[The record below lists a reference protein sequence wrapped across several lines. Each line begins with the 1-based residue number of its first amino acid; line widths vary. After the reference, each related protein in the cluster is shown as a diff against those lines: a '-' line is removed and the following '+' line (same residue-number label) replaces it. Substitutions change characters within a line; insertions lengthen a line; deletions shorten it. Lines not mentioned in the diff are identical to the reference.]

1 MISHRFG
8 KALPALL
15 QQTCSVCGGQGRSK
29 ATLGVTE
36 GALEGG
42 KALKTLDDLPGPSQL
57 STLYWIFVK
66 GYLFKTHE
74 LELIQKNK
82 YGPMWKTSIG
92 AHNLVNVA
100 SPQILETLCRQEGKY
115 PMRADMYLWKQHRD
129 VRGLAYGPLTEE
141 GHRWHTLRTVLNQRM
156 LKPSEAMLY
165 ADSLND
171 VVSDLM
177 TKIKEI
183 RAESPS
189 RLTVNDVSNL
199 LYRFAFESVCTVL
212 FETRLGCLEKDVPA
226 EIQKFI
232 DSIGNMHEAS
242 MPLER
247 LPRWTMNIL
256 PYWGRF
262 LEAWDI
268 VFTYGKR
275 LIDNKMKD
283 IEDRLQKGE
292 KVEGEYLTHLLSSG
306 KLSLDEV
313 YGSIAE
319 LLQAGVDTTSN
330 TLTWALYQ
338 LARNPDIQQSLYQEV
353 AGVVPG
359 DQIPSSSDIAKMPLL
374 RAVIKETLR
383 LYPVVPENGRV
394 VTEDVIINDYFFSKN
409 TEFILCHYVLSR
421 DEKNFPE
428 PDRFLP
434 ERWLRNVGM
443 KHHPFGSIPFGF
455 GVRACVG
462 RRIAE
467 LEMHLALSRI
477 IKLFRVTPDPNLGD
491 VGVKNRIVL
500 VADRPVN
507 LQFMDRQ

>member
-319 LLQAGVDTTSN
+319 LLQAGVDTT
-330 TLTWALYQ
+330 
-338 LARNPDIQQSLYQEV
+338 
-353 AGVVPG
+353 
-359 DQIPSSSDIAKMPLL
+359 
-374 RAVIKETLR
+374 
-383 LYPVVPENGRV
+383 
-394 VTEDVIINDYFFSKN
+394 
-409 TEFILCHYVLSR
+409 EFILCHYVLSR